1 MARKNQATAKVT
13 EAVTEVKAPTSNKA
27 PKEKVEVVL
36 TEAQKKEMEGLK
48 TISSKIRYL
57 HNEGLTRGQIAT
69 ALNKRY
75 QHVRNVLESP
85 LKKSA

>member
-1 MARKNQATAKVT
+1 MSKKNQATKKVV
-13 EAVTEVKAPTSNKA
+13 ETEVEDKSATKAS
-27 PKEKVEVVL
+27 KEKVVITL
-36 TEAQKKEMEGLK
+36 TDSQKKELDSMK

-69 ALNKRY
+69 TLNKRY